1 MGERVIDFTFSGA
14 KMVIYLMTGKT
25 IAFTLNFFNG
35 DLDSYIPTVQGVIS
49 VFASCT
55 VACFW
60 ILNIIYKI
68 KDRKNEKIRQENIIL
83 ENENIKRE
91 IEYREKQIK
100 YEQIIKGLKNE
111 SRNNNRTL

>member
-1 MGERVIDFTFSGA
+1 MGERVIDFTVSGA
-14 KMVIYLMTGKT
+14 KMVVYLMTGKT
-25 IAFTLNFFNG
+25 IAFTFNFFNG
-35 DLDSYIPTVQGVIS
+35 DLSSYMPQVQGVIS

-68 KDRKNEKIRQENIIL
+68 KDRKNEEIRQENIRL

-91 IEYREKQIK
+91 IEYRERQIK
-100 YEQIIKGLKNE
+100 YNQIIKGIKNE
-111 SRNNNRTL
+111 GSNNNRSL

>member
-1 MGERVIDFTFSGA
+1 MGEKVIDFTVSGA

-35 DLDSYIPTVQGVIS
+35 DLSSYIPKVQGIIS

-60 ILNIIYKI
+60 VLNIIYKI
-68 KDRKNEKIRQENIIL
+68 KDRKNEKIRQENIRL

-91 IEYREKQIK
+91 IEYRERQIK
-100 YEQIIKGLKNE
+100 YDQIIKGKKNE
-111 SRNNNRTL
+111 SSDNSRSL